1 MKYTSAEANKLY
13 KKLKEEES
21 FLNKMEIQNSTF
33 NAAVGE
39 DPESVRP
46 EYDFFETKR
55 ALEKVQAQIRTVK
68 HAINVFNTTTTI
80 GGGMT
85 IDQVLVYLPQLTYRQ
100 QALRRMMMV
109 PPKARTRVLGSGA
122 NAVIDYAYTN
132 YDPKDVEE
140 EFKSVTAKI
149 DVLQLAL
156 DKVNTTATME
166 INLPE

>member
-21 FLNKMEIQNSTF
+21 FLNKMESQNSTF

-39 DPESVRP
+39 DPETVRP

-55 ALEKVQAQIRTVK
+55 ALEKVQEQIRAVK
-68 HAINVFNTTTTI
+68 HAINIFNTTTTI

-85 IDQVLVYLPQLTYRQ
+85 IDQVLVYLPQLTARQ
-100 QALRRMMMV
+100 QTLRRMMMV
-109 PPKARTRVLGSGA
+109 APKTRAKVLGSGA
-122 NAVIDYAYTN
+122 NAVIDYVYTN
-132 YDPKDVEE
+132 YDPKEVEE
-140 EFKSVTAKI
+140 EFKSVTARI
-149 DVLQLAL
+149 DILQLAL